1 MPFDTSTCTSEWPWE
16 LQNFEL
22 DESALDLTI
31 QDDSFELKEP
41 EVFPATELPTDFGSD
56 SSFGN
61 PFFPSLRRLSNAWN
75 LPEDKPTAE
84 VYTCPVCSSEID
96 SKISDHV
103 SECYLK
109 QNAGTAKQMDTETTV
124 NLVQQLR
131 KMIVEMDVIER
142 INLSESLTRLARGI
156 ERSDSD
162 FAALSLLFGKSVQV
176 AIPAPTPTPL
186 SSEVS
191 EVQCLS
197 PILPPLEYNNA
208 ENLKVD
214 LNIQTEF
221 ASKEFSKEFPKEFI
235 KEKFVSF
242 SSCTTPVTF
251 SHTGDVD
258 ENVFSLPQQASVG
271 MPTIR
276 HLKRGRD
283 ENPIIQA
290 IPFSPRSKM
299 LCV

>member
-1 MPFDTSTCTSEWPWE
+1 MPFDPSTCTSEWPWE

-41 EVFPATELPTDFGSD
+41 EVFPATELPTDFGND
-56 SSFGN
+56 SNFCN

-75 LPEDKPTAE
+75 PPDDKPTA
-84 VYTCPVCSSEID
+84 VVHTCPVCSSEIN

-103 SECYLK
+103 SECYLNH
-109 QNAGTAKQMDTETTV
+109 NAGTTKQMDTYTTV

-131 KMIVEMDVIER
+131 TMIVEMDVIER

-162 FAALSLLFGKSVQV
+162 FAALSLLFGKKPSQTAVV
-176 AIPAPTPTPL
+176 PEATPNQA
-186 SSEVS
+186 SSQI
-191 EVQCLS
+191 QCLS
-197 PILPPLEYNNA
+197 PILPPLESNV
-208 ENLKVD
+208 ENHKVD

-221 ASKEFSKEFPKEFI
+221 SSKEFSKDFPKDFP

-251 SHTGDVD
+251 SHTGDLD
-258 ENVFSLPQQASVG
+258 ENAFTLPQASVG